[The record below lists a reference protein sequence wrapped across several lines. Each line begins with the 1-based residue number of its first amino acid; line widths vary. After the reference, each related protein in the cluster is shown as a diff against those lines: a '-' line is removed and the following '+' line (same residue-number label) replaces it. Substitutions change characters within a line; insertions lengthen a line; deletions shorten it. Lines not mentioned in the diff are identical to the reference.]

1 MWYCIQIHHKTVN
14 IRNTIYIQHK
24 GVFYNCV
31 FVWLRSILWNSFLL
45 LLLSRKW
52 LNADDCCVM
61 IIMGMFYCE
70 IYRRS
75 LSVVL
80 LKCKNRFII
89 IFSNF
94 IDVWAEWPL
103 CEFDRILYYCLV
115 LAYIF
120 MLFSSVCI
128 FCFLYLKK
136 LRLISVNFPC
146 LFFSD
151 VETILFCLTEQK
163 SVYV

>member
-1 MWYCIQIHHKTVN
+1 MIYIMWYCIQIHHKTVN

-31 FVWLRSILWNSFLL
+31 FVWLHSILWNSFLL

-61 IIMGMFYCE
+61 IIIGMFYCE

-80 LKCKNRFII
+80 LKCRNKFI

-94 IDVWAEWPL
+94 SDVWAEWPL
-103 CEFDRILYYCLV
+103 CEFDRILYYCIV

-120 MLFSSVCI
+120 MLFSCVY
-128 FCFLYLKK
+128 FLFPLPKK
-136 LRLISVNFPC
+136 IS
-146 LFFSD
+146 LSFF
-151 VETILFCLTEQK
+151 LM
-163 SVYV
+163 